1 MHLGVSIKRDS
12 TVHMHLL
19 RHCIIYS
26 VCMLG
31 KIIVETCYGHI
42 IVFMH
47 AYKLYIIVVWQMCG
61 LTNQARPD
69 YITDY
74 QPRSRR
80 PFDVYVCIIMS
91 TINAMYSNR
100 S

>member
-61 LTNQARPD
+61 LTNQT
-69 YITDY
+69 ISQTI
-74 QPRSRR
+74 SLEVEGHLM
-80 PFDVYVCIIMS
+80 FMS
-91 TINAMYSNR
+91 V
-100 S
+100 